1 MAIKIISGGQTGVDR
16 AALDAA
22 LSANVPC
29 GGSCPAGRMA
39 EDGNIPYHYPV
50 VELAGADYDR
60 RTEQNVIDSHA
71 SLIIYFSHLFG
82 GTLKTLEYC
91 QQHRKPY
98 LLLDGDSVN
107 SSQAAQRITDFVQ
120 RHSVACLNVAGPRAN
135 DAENAYEFTLQA
147 VKKFLATR

>member
-22 LSANVPC
+22 LSSNIPC

-39 EDGNIPYHYPV
+39 EDGHIPNYYPLI
-50 VELAGADYDR
+50 ELAGAEYDR
-60 RTEQNVIDSHA
+60 RTEQNVIDSDA

-91 QQHRKPY
+91 QQQRKPY

-107 SSQAAQRITDFVQ
+107 SSQAAQRITDFVR
-120 RHSVACLNVAGPRAN
+120 RHSVACLNVAGPRAS
-135 DAENAYEFTLQA
+135 DARNAYRFTLHA
-147 VKKFLATR
+147 IKIFLASR